1 MKCNIRRKNT
11 VTTCYGLES
20 NIHQQMSYR
29 DIIDNVI
36 CFGPNDIP
44 QIPDNVKMIIA
55 TIKIPNLGVPVYAFV
70 DVASIKGANYHNPVL
85 SPVTSTLLDRYGVTP
100 DQFAEDFCRE
110 VFVTTIA

>member
-1 MKCNIRRKNT
+1 MKCNIKRNDTYMTR
-11 VTTCYGLES
+11 CGLES
-20 NIHQQMSYR
+20 NIHRQMSYR

-44 QIPDNVKMIIA
+44 QIPDNVKRITA
-55 TIKIPNLGVPVYAFV
+55 TIKVPNLGVPVYAFV

-110 VFVTTIA
+110 VLVTTIA